1 MDKCLNKLIG
11 ANTMN
16 FVTHNQRE
24 SLADESN
31 GSSLVGT
38 VDASYREICSLFGK
52 PMRYEEG
59 KVDVMWVVK
68 FSDDTVAT
76 VYNWKDG
83 KAYLGEKGA
92 DVKDITEWC
101 IGGFSPSAPILVQLT
116 LELMREAKPKDKVEE
131 AFSPAFDM
139 MNSIKST
146 KGESYANLVQIAML
160 TIKRRDLM
168 MMLMDLASAA
178 TDMPKSVKDL
188 MLDADS
194 QMCVKT
200 ISCAC
205 DASGNIF
212 SSQEKADELMEWAQ
226 RIIEAEADGV
236 GELVKGKHK

>member
-1 MDKCLNKLIG
+1 
-11 ANTMN
+11 MN

-24 SLADESN
+24 ESLNESN

-38 VDASYREICSLFGK
+38 VDASYKEICALFGK

-59 KVDVMWVVK
+59 KVDVMWVVV

-76 VYNWKDG
+76 IYNWKDG

-131 AFSPAFDM
+131 AFSPAVDM

-146 KGESYANLVQIAML
+146 KGEAYANLVQIAML
-160 TIKRRDLM
+160 TLKRRDLM
-168 MMLMDLASAA
+168 MLLMDLASVA
-178 TDMPKSVKDL
+178 TAIPKSVKDA

-205 DASGNIF
+205 TASGNTF
-212 SSQEKADELMEWAQ
+212 SSQEKADELMGWAQ

-236 GELVKGKHK
+236 CELVKGKHK